1 MVADSH
7 FVSLKKIDL
16 KILIELHSVLFHIPF
31 IPSFYHAHLIFHLY
45 NIRDLVM
52 TNSVTAHYIPSKV
65 SCLVLPSYI
74 PYTEV
79 RDPKIYKSLFF
90 ETQRVRV

>member
-1 MVADSH
+1 
-7 FVSLKKIDL
+7 
-16 KILIELHSVLFHIPF
+16 
-31 IPSFYHAHLIFHLY
+31 
-45 NIRDLVM
+45 M
-52 TNSVTAHYIPSKV
+52 TNSVTAHYIPSMV

-90 ETQRVRV
+90 ATQRVRV